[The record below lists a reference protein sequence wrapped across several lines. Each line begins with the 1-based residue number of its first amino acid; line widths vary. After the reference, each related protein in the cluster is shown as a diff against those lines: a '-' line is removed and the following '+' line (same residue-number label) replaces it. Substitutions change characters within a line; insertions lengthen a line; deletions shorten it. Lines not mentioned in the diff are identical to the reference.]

1 MWVNEWCRR
10 GVYLH
15 CAAASA
21 SRRQGGAS
29 NHDKQSVLCHLWL
42 RCRGDLPPPAPP
54 IPLLPLLPLQLLRIV
69 PVSVAMF
76 GTHLCGVSPWNTD
89 EVIVDVAAHAPS
101 HMTLY
106 CWLCGGTQPEQALN
120 IAFQRHPVAAALDVA
135 TQAYPSDFVLL
146 PGLRQSA
153 SLEYRP
159 SVASCCCCSQ
169 CGYCQLAPV
178 LCCGIEPGSGT

>member
-1 MWVNEWCRR
+1 MNGA
-10 GVYLH
+10 GVGSTFIVQLPVQ
-15 CAAASA
+15 A
-21 SRRQGGAS
+21 GGKVEPQIMTNRA
-29 NHDKQSVLCHLWL
+29 HSVTFGSDAEVIC
-42 RCRGDLPPPAPP
+42 PP

-153 SLEYRP
+153 SLQYRP
-159 SVASCCCCSQ
+159 SVASCCCCSRR
-169 CGYCQLAPV
+169 GYCQLAPV